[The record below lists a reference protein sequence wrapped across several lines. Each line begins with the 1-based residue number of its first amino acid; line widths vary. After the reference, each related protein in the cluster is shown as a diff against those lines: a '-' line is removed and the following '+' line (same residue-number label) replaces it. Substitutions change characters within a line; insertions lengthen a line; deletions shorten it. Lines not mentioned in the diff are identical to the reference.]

1 MTFTPDQKKA
11 IDSQLTENRY
21 DIRQELNSVEDG
33 SDKWWSLKSSE
44 TNLTSLLMFGSYEEK
59 NEVAQIVR
67 LRN

>member
-1 MTFTPDQKKA
+1 MTFTADQKKA

-67 LRN
+67 S